1 MDSVRQ
7 QVIELRDGW
16 KTVYETLLG
25 NPTVATPHLEAIS
38 AEQINE
44 VINTVAWWFDRA
56 KAPKGFAPRFHL
68 AKAATATSLSAALTA
83 LRSIQA
89 GQYNFL
95 PSLVTALN
103 QVASGLHTLLA
114 SSKSDEVREHIASL
128 GTELSEKLALIDTA
142 QSELKDKV
150 DALKDAST
158 AADDITAKTEA
169 VQENHDSAVAT
180 LKEITTTQTKA
191 AEILETIK
199 QDEEA
204 TTELKDAAAAIQK
217 LNSDLA
223 KKLAEQSETLDKLQQ
238 ESQKQSE
245 LITNLLPEGASA
257 GLASAFGARVRRLE
271 GAKWMWMG
279 IFILTILLLA
289 GFAWQ
294 VVQIPQVNTE
304 QVWIHVLRRLPL
316 ASPLIWLAWFS
327 AIQYGNTLR
336 VQEDY
341 AFKEATSKAFEGY
354 RSHMEH
360 LASVDLKEG
369 NTAMTMLAA
378 KTIEILGH
386 EPLRI
391 LAKSERDVSPT
402 RALAELLSAKAA
414 AAKTH
419 VFKEIEKGAKA
430 IPSEK

>member
-1 MDSVRQ
+1 MDAVRQ
-7 QVIELRDGW
+7 QVSELRDGW
-16 KTVYETLLG
+16 ETVYETLSA
-25 NPTVATPHLEAIS
+25 NPAVAVPHLETIS

-44 VINTVAWWFDRA
+44 VIETVVWWFDRA

-68 AKAATATSLSAALTA
+68 AESVTSTSLSSALTA
-83 LRSIQA
+83 LRNIQG

-103 QVASGLHTLLA
+103 QVASGLHTLIA
-114 SSKSDEVREHIASL
+114 SSDSNEAREHIASL
-128 GTELSEKLALIDTA
+128 GTELTEKLALVDTA
-142 QSELKDKV
+142 QRELKKKV
-150 DALKDAST
+150 DILKDASS
-158 AADDITAKTEA
+158 AGNEIAAKTEA
-169 VQENHDSAVAT
+169 VQQNHESAAAT
-180 LKEITTTQTKA
+180 LKEITATQTKA
-191 AEILETIK
+191 NEILETIK

-204 TTELKDAAAAIQK
+204 ASKLKEDAGEIEKRNA
-217 LNSDLA
+217 SLA
-223 KKLAEQSETLDKLQQ
+223 KKLEGDSEILSKLHEETKRQSD
-238 ESQKQSE
+238 

-257 GLASAFGARVRRLE
+257 GLASSFGARVRRLE
-271 GAKWMWMG
+271 GAKWMWMA
-279 IFILTILLLA
+279 IFILPVLLLA

-294 VVQIPQVNTE
+294 IVQIPQVNTE
-304 QVWIHVLRRLPL
+304 QIWTHVLHRLPL

-378 KTIEILGH
+378 KTIEILSH

-391 LAKSERDVSPT
+391 LARSERDVSPT
-402 RALAELLSAKAA
+402 HALAELLSAKAA
-414 AAKTH
+414 AVKTH
-419 VFKEIEKGAKA
+419 LFQEIEARAKVA
-430 IPSEK
+430 PSEK

>member
-1 MDSVRQ
+1 MDAVRQ
-7 QVIELRDGW
+7 QVSELRDGW
-16 KTVYETLLG
+16 ETVYETLSA
-25 NPTVATPHLEAIS
+25 NPAVAVPHLETIS

-44 VINTVAWWFDRA
+44 VIETVVWWFDRA

-68 AKAATATSLSAALTA
+68 AESVTSTSLSSALTA
-83 LRSIQA
+83 LRNIQG

-103 QVASGLHTLLA
+103 QVASGLHTLIA
-114 SSKSDEVREHIASL
+114 SSDSNEAREHIASL
-128 GTELSEKLALIDTA
+128 GTELTEKLALVDTA
-142 QSELKDKV
+142 QRELKKKV
-150 DALKDAST
+150 DILKDASS
-158 AADDITAKTEA
+158 AADEIAAKTEA
-169 VQENHDSAVAT
+169 VQQNHESAAAT
-180 LKEITTTQTKA
+180 LKEITATQTKA
-191 AEILETIK
+191 NEILETIK

-204 TTELKDAAAAIQK
+204 ASKLKEDAGEIEKRNA
-217 LNSDLA
+217 SLA
-223 KKLAEQSETLDKLQQ
+223 KKLEGDSEILSKLHEETKRQSD
-238 ESQKQSE
+238 

-257 GLASAFGARVRRLE
+257 ALASSFGARVRRLE
-271 GAKWMWMG
+271 GAKWMWMA
-279 IFILTILLLA
+279 IFILTVLLLA

-294 VVQIPQVNTE
+294 IVQIPQVNTE
-304 QVWIHVLRRLPL
+304 QIWTHVLHRLPL

-378 KTIEILGH
+378 KTIEILSH

-391 LAKSERDVSPT
+391 LARSERDVSPT
-402 RALAELLSAKAA
+402 HALAELLSAKAA
-414 AAKTH
+414 AVKTH
-419 VFKEIEKGAKA
+419 LFQEIEARAKVA
-430 IPSEK
+430 PSEK